1 MRVSFNTKRNF
12 VTGIVEGDLQGL
24 ARQVMLKS
32 VMIHVLTDDDK
43 SVYINP
49 RAISVIRELKD
60 NAVELILQK
69 TEE

>member
-49 RAISVIRELKD
+49 RAISVIRELGN
-60 NAVELILQK
+60 NAAELILK
-69 TEE
+69 NTGE